1 MEVRVYSSLRR
12 YVLPYSVL
20 KVAKLKGPLIF
31 AGVFMVVY
39 DNLFCWDKPQVFG
52 LKILEFMRDLN
63 DHP

>member
-1 MEVRVYSSLRR
+1 MEILVYSSLRR
-12 YVLPYSVL
+12 YVLSYSVL

-31 AGVFMVVY
+31 AGIFMIAY

-52 LKILEFMRDLN
+52 LKFLEGLRDLN